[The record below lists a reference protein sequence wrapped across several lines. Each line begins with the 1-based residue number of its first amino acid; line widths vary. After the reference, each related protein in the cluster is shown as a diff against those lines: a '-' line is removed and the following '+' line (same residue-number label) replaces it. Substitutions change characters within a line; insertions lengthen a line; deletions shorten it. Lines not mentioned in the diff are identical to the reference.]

1 MSAGRTVTGRRLAI
15 TEAWAEMNRT
25 GLSGACVID
34 EHAYCTPP
42 LDVYVKTR
50 GRPPVGPPVVS
61 IRCTCAC
68 HKGCPVRREVITVQT
83 GRPPR

>member
-1 MSAGRTVTGRRLAI
+1 MSGRRRTI
-15 TEAWAEMNRT
+15 TDAWAEMDRT

-42 LDVYVKTR
+42 LDVYVVPR
-50 GRPPVGPPVVS
+50 GRLVVGLPAVS

-68 HKGCPVRREVITVQT
+68 HEGVPVRREVVTV
-83 GRPPR
+83 